1 MHLLHPSPIS
11 LIQRETFLSNE
22 VEVLQTDVMRFF
34 AILCLCLMAIFALV
48 KTLPMAPATGPP
60 AMVEPTD
67 LTADAEALQKHI
79 GILKEKLG
87 QLRTQVQAAAV
98 DAEKSSTGAAVAEK
112 KEQEVLTRLTRAQ
125 QEFKSISESLEETR
139 GALKTREMK
148 LTEIMNDLDNKQ
160 RIRSAL
166 QSQIEDETQYL
177 AEIQAKLK
185 RDRVKLNQPPS
196 EKIPAE
202 ILPAAENPPPQ
213 TVRQGFS
220 LRFASDAALQKLIDS
235 GKVNF
240 YAFAG
245 KKAWQLHL
253 RDGQPVY
260 SSTRF
265 PSQIYEMQ
273 TLTVPTDYTGVF
285 HRQVAAFGRTTVTW
299 GVTLPSP
306 TTSSINRLI
315 KSRPGGNLVITA
327 DGEVV
332 LK

>member
-1 MHLLHPSPIS
+1 MHPLYPSPIS
-11 LIQRETFLSNE
+11 LIRPEASFSNE

-48 KTLPMAPATGPP
+48 KTLPMAPSTGPP
-60 AMVEPTD
+60 TMVEPTD
-67 LTADAEALQKHI
+67 LKADVEALQKHI
-79 GILKEKLG
+79 AMLKERLG

-98 DAEKSSTGAAVAEK
+98 DAEKSTTVAAVAEK
-112 KEQEVLTRLTRAQ
+112 KI
-125 QEFKSISESLEETR
+125 K
-139 GALKTREMK
+139 
-148 LTEIMNDLDNKQ
+148 
-160 RIRSAL
+160 
-166 QSQIEDETQYL
+166 DETQHL

-185 RDRVKLNQPPS
+185 RERVKLNQPRS
-196 EKIPAE
+196 EKKPAE
-202 ILPAAENPPPQ
+202 ILPAEQKNPPPQ

-240 YAFAG
+240 YALAG

-265 PSQIYEMQ
+265 PSQIHEMQ
-273 TLTVPTDYTGVF
+273 TPTVPTEYTGAF

-306 TTSSINRLI
+306 TMSSINQLI
-315 KSRPGGNLVITA
+315 KSRPGGDLIITA
-327 DGEVV
+327 AGEVV
-332 LK
+332 IK

>member
-1 MHLLHPSPIS
+1 MHLLYPSPIS
-11 LIQRETFLSNE
+11 LIRSEASFSNE

-48 KTLPMAPATGPP
+48 KTLPMAPSTGPP
-60 AMVEPTD
+60 TMVEPTD
-67 LTADAEALQKHI
+67 LKADAEALQKHTAM
-79 GILKEKLG
+79 LKEKLA

-98 DAEKSSTGAAVAEK
+98 DAEKSSTVASVAEK

-148 LTEIMNDLDNKQ
+148 LTEIMNDLDNKE

-166 QSQIEDETQYL
+166 KFQIEDESQHL
-177 AEIQAKLK
+177 AEIQAKLE

-196 EKIPAE
+196 GKIPAE
-202 ILPAAENPPPQ
+202 IIPAEENPAPQ
-213 TVRQGFS
+213 PVRQGFS
-220 LRFASDAALQKLIDS
+220 LRFTSDAALQRLIDS

-260 SSTRF
+260 SSARF
-265 PSQIYEMQ
+265 PSKIYEMQ
-273 TLTVPTDYTGVF
+273 TATVPIEYSGVF
-285 HRQVAAFGRTTVTW
+285 QRQVAAFSRTTVTW
-299 GVTLPSP
+299 GVTLPSQ
-306 TTSSINRLI
+306 TTASINRLI
-315 KSRPGGNLVITA
+315 QGRNGADLVITA
-327 DGEVV
+327 AGEVV